1 MAVPALRDAEGTFG
15 AVERATGPSSCA
27 FAPWAEGCRG
37 PGQRPGVVVLF
48 TERFC
53 SLDNQIRANSSIST
67 ESKDLPEAEVRL
79 CQLSLARP
87 CWPRAN
93 QGGLHCP
100 KTTRGRGMERTAAH
114 GCIPLSPPVPSAWRE
129 VTLSSTGWGYGAAVL
144 RPRYGEGQ
152 SSAPQVTSSERTNPA
167 APVGRDVLP
176 LWGHP
181 CGTGSAQR
189 DCGGDG
195 DLRVGMRLQPGSKNG
210 GMPGGSYRK

>member
-1 MAVPALRDAEGTFG
+1 MSVPRSNLRGSEPQRELGLLLSPSPARSPARSDACPVPCSRSSQAAVQREGGMAVPALRDAEGTFG

-93 QGGLHCP
+93 QGGCTAP
-100 KTTRGRGMERTAAH
+100 KPPGGEGWNARPLTAA
-114 GCIPLSPPVPSAWRE
+114 SRSA
-129 VTLSSTGWGYGAAVL
+129 
-144 RPRYGEGQ
+144 RPCR
-152 SSAPQVTSSERTNPA
+152 R
-167 APVGRDVLP
+167 
-176 LWGHP
+176 
-181 CGTGSAQR
+181 
-189 DCGGDG
+189 
-195 DLRVGMRLQPGSKNG
+195 
-210 GMPGGSYRK
+210 PGGK